1 MNNSKFLTI
10 TFILSLLIAFLLGIL
25 MGGMLPVS
33 VNDDPVSTEAPT
45 DAVSA
50 PPSEVPSAEPSEEP
64 AATPTPS
71 TPELIEPSAPAGE
84 PSDVPVSE
92 APKAECRVDLEALK
106 ATMDARLSTYVSDWV
121 VLVEDLGS
129 GEQIVSSTGSLTGD
143 SPMTAASI
151 VKLFIAGAV
160 YDAAQKSGEK
170 LDEATMLAMESM
182 ISISDNTTANDLIRR
197 LGDGDVDA
205 GMKVVNDFIESIGCT
220 ASKMNR
226 LFMGSGE
233 ENLVSA
239 ADSAAVLRMIYSGT
253 FVSKQA
259 SDDIL
264 EMLKNQDR
272 TGKIPA
278 GLAGFSGVSCANKT
292 GELYLPEH
300 ENTQHDIAI
309 VYTPNGDYLLCILA
323 TRISNQD
330 SAIATHQWISQLVC
344 TQYDQIAPEAETAVD

>member
-25 MGGMLPVS
+25 VGGMLPVS
-33 VNDDPVSTEAPT
+33 VDDDPAATETPS
-45 DAVSA
+45 DAVSS
-50 PPSEVPSAEPSEEP
+50 PPSETPSSEPSDEP
-64 AATPTPS
+64 TPT
-71 TPELIEPSAPAGE
+71 TPELIEPSEPVDE
-84 PSDVPVSE
+84 PSDEPVSE
-92 APKAECRVDLEALK
+92 APKAECLVDLESLK

-129 GEQIVSSTGSLTGD
+129 GEQIVSSTGELTGD

-160 YDAAQKSGEK
+160 YDAAQKNGTE

-182 ISISDNTTANDLIRR
+182 ISVSDNTTANDLVRR

-205 GMKVVNDFIESIGCT
+205 GIKVVNDFIESIGCT
-220 ASKMNR
+220 SSKMNR

-239 ADSAAVLRMIYSGT
+239 VDSATVLRMIYNGT
-253 FVSKQA
+253 YVSKQA

-278 GLAGFSGVSCANKT
+278 GLAGFSGVTCANKT

-344 TQYDQIAPEAETAVD
+344 TQYDQLVPEPAEIVD